1 MEEIKES
8 IYKIKEHFLQSP
20 LRSILS
26 EGNSIP
32 FKTIVEGN
40 LNDNIESIEILQN
53 NESKPLNLVIVGEV
67 KSGKSTFFNT
77 LLKKDI
83 SEVDVL
89 ESTSSIIE
97 ASYGEYY
104 ENNFEDGIIK
114 IKLNLELLKK
124 INIVDTPGLRSMTIK
139 NENRTLNYIQNADI
153 ILFVIDATH
162 IGQEDIINALD
173 LIETF
178 KKSIVGIVNKG
189 DLLEDNKEEVL
200 EYIQEEYGI
209 YIDKFFLISSYKECN
224 DEEDK
229 TEYNELKNNFYDLLK
244 YIDELYNNS
253 IDMKESSMENSLKGI
268 IQREIITNY
277 DYFKSITM
285 LDEEVKKYE
294 QMLRK
299 KLDYISSKMNFEI
312 DDWIDR
318 LFFYDEL
325 EKIKENLEYAKDYIN
340 EGYINKCLNEKK
352 EELDNL
358 FFNEWDECLKEVQKE
373 IDSNINKSVES
384 IYYKDEFLN
393 KSSYKIDRDDLNI
406 NEMLATVGTGALLG
420 ITSGGIVSVYSAA
433 VGSSAA
439 SMTIGSA
446 IMMYC
451 PPLFI
456 AGTISGALGKII
468 YDKVKSENQNKSTLN
483 EIEKFVKKLKEDVK
497 ANLKSNYYKCSE
509 DIVLTNSDIFKKEK
523 DINMNRYELDKFINK
538 IESYVEELKEY
549 LSE

>member
-1 MEEIKES
+1 MKEIKES
-8 IYKIKEHFLQSP
+8 MYKIKEKLLQSP

-26 EGNSIP
+26 EGDNIP
-32 FKTIVEGN
+32 FKSIVEGN

-53 NESKPLNLVIVGEV
+53 NESKPLNIVIVGEV

-97 ASYGEYY
+97 ASYGEKY
-104 ENNFEDGIIK
+104 ENNFEDGIYK
-114 IKLNLELLKK
+114 IKLNLDLLKK
-124 INIVDTPGLRSMTIK
+124 INIVDTPGLRSMTTK
-139 NENRTLNYIQNADI
+139 NENRTLSYIQNADI
-153 ILFVIDATH
+153 ILFVIDGTH
-162 IGQEDIINALD
+162 IGQEDIINSLD
-173 LIETF
+173 LIETL

-200 EYIQEEYGI
+200 EYIQEEYGL
-209 YIDKFFLISSYKECN
+209 YIDKFFLISSYKEYKN
-224 DEEDK
+224 EDDE
-229 TEYNELKNNFYDLLK
+229 TERSELNNNFYDLLK
-244 YIDELYNNS
+244 YIDELYNSS
-253 IDMKESSMENSLKGI
+253 IDIKESSTENSLKGI

-285 LDEEVKKYE
+285 LYEEVKKYE

-299 KLDYISSKMNFEI
+299 KLDYITSKMNFEI

-340 EGYINKCLNEKK
+340 EGYINKCLNGRK
-352 EELDNL
+352 EELDDL
-358 FFNEWDECLKEVQKE
+358 FFNEWDECLKEIQKE
-373 IDSNINKSVES
+373 IDSNINKCVES

-393 KSSYKIDRDDLNI
+393 KSPYKMDKDDLNI

-446 IMMYC
+446 LMMYC

-468 YDKVKSENQNKSTLN
+468 YDKVRYENQNKSSLN
-483 EIEKFVKKLKEDVK
+483 EIEEFIKKLKENVK
-497 ANLKSNYYKCSE
+497 VDLKSNYYKCSE
-509 DIVLTNSDIFKKEK
+509 DIVLTSSDIFKKEK
-523 DINMNRYELDKFINK
+523 GINMNRYELDKFINQ
-538 IESYVEELKEY
+538 IEYYVEELKEY
-549 LSE
+549 LIE

>member
-509 DIVLTNSDIFKKEK
+509 DIVLTNSDIFKKG
-523 DINMNRYELDKFINK
+523 INMNRYELDKFINK